1 VGGKVSVIVGLYNKA
16 PYIGQCFASVFAQ
29 TYQRFEVIVV
39 NDGSTDDSYQVAHTW
54 PVKLFDGAN
63 NGPSRARNLAASQAA
78 GDFILPLDADDWID
92 PTYLEKTVSV
102 CTENVQ
108 IGIVS
113 TDMARFG
120 LVNDILAARP
130 LTIAE
135 EKNYNEIPC
144 CSLIRREAF
153 LQTGGYNSRVDG
165 YEDWNLWI
173 DILKR
178 GWKHAVVNEP
188 LFHYRVLG
196 NAANARADEKRDE
209 LIRTIKTL
217 HAEIY

>member
-1 VGGKVSVIVGLYNKA
+1 MGDKVSVVISYYKKS
-16 PYIGQCFASVFAQ
+16 PYVRECLDSVWAQ
-29 TYQRFEVIVV
+29 TYKNFEIVFV
-39 NDGSTDDSYQVAHTW
+39 NDGS
-54 PVKLFDGAN
+54 PDGCSPN
-63 NGPSRARNLAASQAA
+63 WFEDNIRFVDISNRGQSGARNAGVLNST

-92 PTYLEKTVSV
+92 PTFLEKTVPLCGEHGV
-102 CTENVQ
+102 GV
-108 IGIVS
+108 VS
-113 TDMARFG
+113 TDMQYFG
-120 LVNDILAARP
+120 LADNLVPTRP
-130 LTIAE
+130 LTIDE
-135 EKNYNEIPC
+135 EKNYNEINC

-196 NAANARADEKRDE
+196 NAANAEADKKRDE
-209 LIRTIKTL
+209 LISTIKSL